1 MQVVELEV
9 EHIVIPEYIPYD
21 DLEDAY
27 FDAIV
32 EGTIHP

>member
-21 DLEDAY
+21 D
-27 FDAIV
+27 AIV

>member
-21 DLEDAY
+21 DL
-27 FDAIV
+27 DAIV